1 MDEVRIPPNGDPFTS
16 VYRPTEGGEDH
27 HPHACANGLVF
38 LTYTVHD
45 EEIGDEVEKIEALP
59 CRRCAE
65 EAR

>member
-1 MDEVRIPPNGDPFTS
+1 MDVPKSS
-16 VYRPTEGGEDH
+16 VYRDQDDDH
-27 HPHACANGLVF
+27 HPHACYEGIVY

-45 EEIGDEVEKIEALP
+45 EAIGDEVERIEGIP